1 MINGGAVVAADP
13 NAIGGARTGEGSGK
27 DSDAEAEATSA
38 GRTDL
43 TPITYSGARSVGV
56 SVAFEASASLEGAC
70 AGDDNPPE
78 GKTA

>member
-1 MINGGAVVAADP
+1 VINGDAVVAADP

-27 DSDAEAEATSA
+27 DAEAEATSA
-38 GRTDL
+38 GRTNL
-43 TPITYSGARSVGV
+43 TPIAYTGARSVGV